1 MSTSQKSSLNKNNAT
16 QPNEDKT
23 KMIPFLTKTFVTLT
37 LLNAIL
43 LILSISS
50 CCCSNCVW
58 TEAVFFGLVLCFFL
72 SLNR

>member
-23 KMIPFLTKTFVTLT
+23 KMIPFMTKTFVTLT

-50 CCCSNCVW
+50 CCCCSNCV
-58 TEAVFFGLVLCFFL
+58 
-72 SLNR
+72 